1 MTDDNEFKRP
11 PRPGEWVRVHP
22 YEQKEIMLLHHE
34 GKEYLVAENMV
45 QHIREKYPDR
55 FHELQPTMA
64 FRTINTN
71 NEHFLWLVP
80 LPIPDDHPAWLAM
93 EQWICLEEELGLR

>member
-55 FHELQPTMA
+55 FHELQRANSVPDHQHGQ
-64 FRTINTN
+64 RTFSVAGRA
-71 NEHFLWLVP
+71 EPV
-80 LPIPDDHPAWLAM
+80 PDDHPAWLAM
-93 EQWICLEEELGLR
+93 EQWICLEEE